1 MHPLHVPMLTRRTVL
16 FFIGTLLICASAQ
29 AVEYQGFTLP
39 NSIMVGGKNLRL
51 NGVGL
56 RSKAVLKIYVGALYV
71 ESVSRDPVKI
81 LSADSGKLV
90 RMLLLRDMSRQE
102 LVDELQN
109 GFERNAKNK
118 ATQSEAFNTMLALV
132 PDMRKGEALTFVY
145 LPGKGTALQVSD
157 KELGVFHGKE
167 FANAVFSI
175 WLGPKPPSEY
185 LQIGMLGR

>member
-1 MHPLHVPMLTRRTVL
+1 MLTRRTLL
-16 FFIGTLLICASAQ
+16 FFMGSLLIWGAAQ
-29 AVEYQGFTLP
+29 AVDFQGFTLP
-39 NSIMVGGKNLRL
+39 NSVMAGGKHLRL

-71 ESVSRDPVKI
+71 ESVSRDPAKI
-81 LSADSGKLV
+81 LAADSGKMV

-102 LVDELQN
+102 LVDEFQG
-109 GFERNAKNK
+109 GFERNARNK
-118 ATQSEAFNTMLALV
+118 DSQSEAFNGMLMLV
-132 PDMRKGEALTFVY
+132 PDMRKGESLTFTY
-145 LPGKGTALQVSD
+145 LPARGTTLQVAD
-157 KELGVFHGKE
+157 KELGVFPGRE

>member
-1 MHPLHVPMLTRRTVL
+1 MLTRRTVL

-102 LVDELQN
+102 LVDELQS
-109 GFERNAKNK
+109 GFERNARNK
-118 ATQSEAFNTMLALV
+118 TTQSEAFNSMLTLV
-132 PDMRKGEALTFVY
+132 PDMRKGEALTFTY
-145 LPGKGTALQVSD
+145 LPGRGTTLQVGD
-157 KELGVFHGKE
+157 KELGIFPGKE